1 MIGDD
6 RTSVRFV
13 ARYSCPDWSASS
25 TVRIGL
31 CWPAGR
37 HLRAGRAA
45 AGPSAAARRRPNS
58 LWVDKWPRKP
68 RRTGDCDTSWMSD
81 QRLGSAIRLVRV
93 RRGWRQSDL
102 ARRSGVGQATIS
114 RIERGHVG
122 TLSLD
127 RLRAVAATLDIRV
140 DVLGRWRAGD
150 LDRLLNGGH
159 SRLHESVARAFRDLP
174 EWITAP
180 EVSFAVY
187 GERGVIDILA
197 WHPRLHA
204 LLVIEL
210 KTDIADVNE
219 LIGTADRKRRLAV
232 RVAIERGWIAAGDV
246 PSSISLW
253 IIVAGTRTN
262 RRRLAAH
269 AAMLRAAFPTD
280 GRTIAGWLTN
290 PSGSLSALSMWPDIH
305 RGTSRPVRGPI
316 RRVRRRD

>member
-1 MIGDD
+1 MIEHPCGLWPDIHA
-6 RTSVRFV
+6 RTGRPVPPSESGFV
-13 ARYSCPDWSASS
+13 GR
-25 TVRIGL
+25 
-31 CWPAGR
+31 PAGIFVR
-37 HLRAGRAA
+37 G
-45 AGPSAAARRRPNS
+45 ARLPAPQRP
-58 LWVDKWPRKP
+58 REH
-68 RRTGDCDTSWMSD
+68 MSD

-246 PSSISLW
+246 PSSVSLW
-253 IIVAGTRTN
+253 IILAGTRTN

>member
-1 MIGDD
+1 
-6 RTSVRFV
+6 
-13 ARYSCPDWSASS
+13 
-25 TVRIGL
+25 
-31 CWPAGR
+31 
-37 HLRAGRAA
+37 
-45 AGPSAAARRRPNS
+45 
-58 LWVDKWPRKP
+58 
-68 RRTGDCDTSWMSD
+68 MSD

-150 LDRLLNGGH
+150 LDRLLNAGH

-187 GERGVIDILA
+187 RERGVIDILA
-197 WHPRLHA
+197 WHPRLRA

-232 RVAIERGWIAAGDV
+232 QVAIERGWIAPRDAP
-246 PSSISLW
+246 PSVSLW
-253 IIVAGTRTN
+253 IIVTGTRTN

-280 GRTIAGWLTN
+280 GRTIGGWLTN
-290 PSGSLSALSMWPDIH
+290 PSGSISALSMWPDIH
-305 RGTSRPVRGPI
+305 GGTSRPVRGPI
-316 RRVRRRD
+316 RRVRRRN